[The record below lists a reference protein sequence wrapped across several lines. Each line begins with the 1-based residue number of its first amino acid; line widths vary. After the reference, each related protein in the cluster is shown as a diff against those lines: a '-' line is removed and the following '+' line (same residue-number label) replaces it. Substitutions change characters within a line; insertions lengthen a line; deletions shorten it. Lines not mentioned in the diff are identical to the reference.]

1 MSDET
6 NTQQP
11 DLGLDAEAV
20 EGVTHIF
27 KTLLADEYVLYTKLR
42 HFHWNVTGPHFRSL
56 HLLFEEQYTALEAT
70 IDQTAERLRSY
81 GPYAPGTMAQ
91 FLEMT
96 RLQEQGGV
104 PSALEMVKELAEDHE
119 NMVRLLREDVDN
131 ADDYDDD
138 GAEDFLTGL
147 LQAHQEQAWMLRSFI
162 QGADV

>member
-1 MSDET
+1 MSDDIKREY
-6 NTQQP
+6 P
-11 DLGLDAEAV
+11 DLGLDADAV
-20 EGVTHIF
+20 EGITHIF

-42 HFHWNVTGPHFRSL
+42 HFHWNVTGPQFRSL
-56 HLLFEEQYTALEAT
+56 HQLFEEQYTALETT

-104 PSALEMVKELAEDHE
+104 PTAQEMVQELAADHE
-119 NMVRLLREDVDN
+119 HMVRLLRDDIDN

-147 LQAHQEQAWMLRSFI
+147 LQAHQEQAWMLRTFL
-162 QGADV
+162 QGAAF